1 MASNV
6 INIREFVD
14 VSTAVASSPTNVSRD
29 WSAVLFV
36 QKGTDAQAT
45 VITKYD
51 DLAAVIAAV
60 GSNTE
65 AAKFAAQLYGTSYD
79 GISLNAP
86 LYVAEIGA
94 ADADEFI
101 ENFMALLGDERFY
114 YIALDTLFTDAMK
127 KSAVSLNEANQSG
140 VSHKLFVDD
149 LSPLAFNST
158 LAADLG
164 NGANASISAFCAGA
178 KCKQCMV
185 AAVNPSNTN
194 KYYSAGMIAYFATR
208 EFAATSR
215 CMATI
220 AHKPASGIS
229 PIDFTDSGIT
239 VSPDDAWKNLDEKH
253 ANAYI
258 NVKLVGLS
266 AWERGNTPAGDD
278 VTAYIS
284 ADYLNYTISVSVFQ
298 LLQSVPRLAMNEN
311 GASLLANTLDGAFNK
326 LYNAGIIGPGVSLDG
341 ESFGG
346 RGYHYSI
353 PTPTGVKRANG
364 LWDGIYCSALLQ
376 SSAKKVVIGNVLKK

>member
-14 VSTAVASSPTNVSRD
+14 VSTAVASSPTDVSRD

-51 DLAAVIAAV
+51 DLAAVVEA

-65 AAKFAAQLYGTSYD
+65 AAKFATQLYGTGYN
-79 GISLNAP
+79 GITLNAP
-86 LYVAEIGA
+86 LYVAVIGA
-94 ADADEFI
+94 ADAEEFTT
-101 ENFMALLGDERFY
+101 NFTALLGDERFY
-114 YIALDTLFTDAMK
+114 YIGLDTTFTDAMK
-127 KSAVSLNEANQSG
+127 KAAATLNEAGQAG
-140 VSHKLFVDD
+140 TSHKLYLDD
-149 LSPLAFNST
+149 LSANAFNLNLEEDVA
-158 LAADLG
+158 LASSMSLT
-164 NGANASISAFCAGA
+164 AFCANN
-178 KCKQCMV
+178 KMKQCMV
-185 AAVNPSNTN
+185 ANINPGNTN
-194 KYYSAGMIAYFATR
+194 KYYSAGMIAYYATR

-215 CMATI
+215 CMASI

-229 PIDFTDSGIT
+229 PIDFTDTGIT
-239 VSPDDAWKNLDEKH
+239 VGPDAAWDNIDEKNG
-253 ANAYI
+253 NAYI

-278 VTAYIS
+278 ITAYIS

-298 LLQSVPRLAMNEN
+298 LLQSIPRLAMNEN
-311 GASLLANTLDGAFNK
+311 GAGLLANTLDGAFSK

-341 ESFGG
+341 EKFDG

-353 PTPTGVKRANG
+353 PTPKGVKRANG

-376 SSAKKVVIGNVLKK
+376 GSAKKVVIGSVLKK

>member
-14 VSTAVASSPTNVSRD
+14 VSTAVATSPTDVSRD

-51 DLAAVIAAV
+51 DLAAVIAA

-65 AAKFAAQLYGTSYD
+65 AAKFAAQLYNTSYD

-86 LYVAEIGA
+86 LYVAVIGA
-94 ADADEFI
+94 ADAEEFTT
-101 ENFMALLGDERFY
+101 NFTALLADERFY
-114 YIALDTLFTDAMK
+114 YIGLDTSFTDAMK
-127 KSAVSLNEANQSG
+127 KVAATLNEAGQANTT
-140 VSHKLFVDD
+140 HKLVLDD
-149 LSPLAFNST
+149 MSANAFNLDLENDVA
-158 LAADLG
+158 LAG
-164 NGANASISAFCAGA
+164 SMSVSAFCANN
-178 KCKQCMV
+178 KYKQCMV
-185 AAVNPSNTN
+185 AAINPTNTN
-194 KYYSAGMIAYFATR
+194 KYYSASMIAFYATR
-208 EFAATSR
+208 EFAATAR
-215 CMATI
+215 CMASI
-220 AHKPASGIS
+220 AHKPATGVS
-229 PIDFTDSGIT
+229 PIDFTDSSIT
-239 VSPDDAWKNLDEKH
+239 VSSDDAWSNLDEKH

-258 NVKLVGLS
+258 NVKLVGLA

-278 VTAYIS
+278 ITAYIS
-284 ADYLNYTISVSVFQ
+284 ADFLNYTISVSVFQ

-311 GASLLANTLDGAFNK
+311 GAGLLANTLDGAFSK

-341 ESFGG
+341 EKFDG

-353 PTPTGVKRANG
+353 PTPKGVKRANG

-376 SSAKKVVIGNVLKK
+376 GSAKKVVIGSVLKK

>member
-14 VSTAVASSPTNVSRD
+14 VSTAVASSPTDVSRD

-45 VITKYD
+45 VITKYA
-51 DLAAVIAAV
+51 DLAAVVEA

-86 LYVAEIGA
+86 IYVAVIGA
-94 ADADEFI
+94 ADAEEFTT
-101 ENFMALLGDERFY
+101 NFTALLGDERFY
-114 YIALDTLFTDAMK
+114 YIGLDTTFTDAMK
-127 KSAVSLNEANQSG
+127 KAAATLNEAGQAG
-140 VSHKLFVDD
+140 TSHKLYLDD
-149 LSPLAFNST
+149 LSANAFNLNLEEDVA
-158 LAADLG
+158 LASSMSLT
-164 NGANASISAFCAGA
+164 AFCANN
-178 KCKQCMV
+178 KMKQCMV
-185 AAVNPSNTN
+185 ANINPGNTN
-194 KYYSAGMIAYFATR
+194 KYYSAGMIAYYATR

-215 CMATI
+215 CMASI

-229 PIDFTDSGIT
+229 PIDFTDTGIT
-239 VSPDDAWKNLDEKH
+239 VGPDAAWDNIDEKNG
-253 ANAYI
+253 NAYI

-278 VTAYIS
+278 ITAYIS

-298 LLQSVPRLAMNEN
+298 LLQSIPRLAMNEN
-311 GASLLANTLDGAFNK
+311 GAWTVPSANCTM
-326 LYNAGIIGPGVSLDG
+326 PV
-341 ESFGG
+341 
-346 RGYHYSI
+346 
-353 PTPTGVKRANG
+353 
-364 LWDGIYCSALLQ
+364 
-376 SSAKKVVIGNVLKK
+376 